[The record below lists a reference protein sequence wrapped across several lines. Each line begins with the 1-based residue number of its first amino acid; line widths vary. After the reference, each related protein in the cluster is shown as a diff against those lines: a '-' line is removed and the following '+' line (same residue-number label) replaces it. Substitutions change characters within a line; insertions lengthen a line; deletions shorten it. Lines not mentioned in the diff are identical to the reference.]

1 MSENVIFCYSGTG
14 NCLDM
19 AKTIA
24 RELGDTDIILMRK
37 EPAVTDVRDAK
48 RVGFVFPCY
57 GGGLPGGV
65 EESLRKIQVGLT
77 AYTFGVCQ
85 YAGYMGSGLYK
96 LNSIIPLRY
105 WTAVSHQCTCIWL
118 LPHSVMLP
126 PVTPAMAQRRADKKA
141 KQIAQDVLA
150 QGPAE
155 KARQPAREQR
165 LAEDRGR
172 QGAEVCRQR
181 CVRRLRSVRP
191 ALPARQHPHRGRPRR
206 HRRQL
211 HPVPELPAVLP
222 AAGHLDRQDHRPP
235 RALSQPQRDR
245 RGADRA
251 GHPHRLSGFPLYIA
265 ARPPELR
272 RAGFPLERMLR
283 RVRYS
288 FPCAG
293 RPPVQGRR
301 HSRARSRRR
310 RAASPAGPSRA
321 AAPCRPGCQRSRA
334 RG

>member
-37 EPAVTDVRDAK
+37 EPAVTDVSDAFAFLSA
-48 RVGFVFPCY
+48 RRCAMAGVT
-57 GGGLPGGV
+57 GGV

-150 QGPAE
+150 WAVSP
-155 KARQPAREQR
+155 KAPPK
-165 LAEDRGR
+165 DRGR
-172 QGAEVCRQR
+172 QGTEVCRQR

-222 AAGHLDRQDHRPP
+222 DQFYILWTDIDINHPAAP
-235 RALSQPQRDR
+235 DR
-245 RGADRA
+245 R
-251 GHPHRLSGFPLYIA
+251 PESTQFP
-265 ARPPELR
+265 
-272 RAGFPLERMLR
+272 
-283 RVRYS
+283 S
-288 FPCAG
+288 
-293 RPPVQGRR
+293 
-301 HSRARSRRR
+301 
-310 RAASPAGPSRA
+310 
-321 AAPCRPGCQRSRA
+321 
-334 RG
+334 

>member
-65 EESLRKIQVGLT
+65 EESLCKIQVGLT

-150 QGPAE
+150 
-155 KARQPAREQR
+155 RT
-165 LAEDRGR
+165 
-172 QGAEVCRQR
+172 
-181 CVRRLRSVRP
+181 SRP
-191 ALPARQHPHRGRPRR
+191 RPRR
-206 HRRQL
+206 KS
-211 HPVPELPAVLP
+211 P
-222 AAGHLDRQDHRPP
+222 
-235 RALSQPQRDR
+235 ST
-245 RGADRA
+245 
-251 GHPHRLSGFPLYIA
+251 S
-265 ARPPELR
+265 
-272 RAGFPLERMLR
+272 
-283 RVRYS
+283 S
-288 FPCAG
+288 
-293 RPPVQGRR
+293 
-301 HSRARSRRR
+301 
-310 RAASPAGPSRA
+310 RAASGRRSWPARRRSLPSAMRASPAVSAPGSARAATSASRA
-321 AAPCRPGCQRSRA
+321 AAPSSA
-334 RG
+334 ATASSA

>member
-65 EESLRKIQVGLT
+65 EGSLRKIQVGLT

-141 KQIAQDVLA
+141 KQIAQGVLA
-150 QGPAE
+150 RAVSP
-155 KARQPAREQR
+155 KAPPKKPVNQLESSVWPKIVAGKAQKF
-165 LAEDRGR
+165 AVSDACVACG
-172 QGAEVCRQR
+172 Q
-181 CVRRLRSVRP
+181 CVRLCP
-191 ALPARQHPHRGRPRR
+191 RGNIRIEGGR
-206 HRRQL
+206 
-211 HPVPELPAVLP
+211 AVI
-222 AAGHLDRQDHRPP
+222 GGNCIQC
-235 RALSQPQRDR
+235 LSCLQYCPQQAISIGRITDR
-245 RGADRA
+245 RE
-251 GHPHRLSGFPLYIA
+251 HYHNPNVTA
-265 ARPPELR
+265 AELT
-272 RAGFPLERMLR
+272 ES
-283 RVRYS
+283 VI
-288 FPCAG
+288 
-293 RPPVQGRR
+293 
-301 HSRARSRRR
+301 HID
-310 RAASPAGPSRA
+310 
-321 AAPCRPGCQRSRA
+321 
-334 RG
+334 

>member
-24 RELGDTDIILMRK
+24 RELGDTDIILMRR

-85 YAGYMGSGLYK
+85 YAGYMGSGLHK
-96 LNSIIPLRY
+96 LDSIIPLRY

-118 LPHSVMLP
+118 LPHS
-126 PVTPAMAQRRADKKA
+126 
-141 KQIAQDVLA
+141 
-150 QGPAE
+150 
-155 KARQPAREQR
+155 
-165 LAEDRGR
+165 
-172 QGAEVCRQR
+172 
-181 CVRRLRSVRP
+181 
-191 ALPARQHPHRGRPRR
+191 
-206 HRRQL
+206 
-211 HPVPELPAVLP
+211 
-222 AAGHLDRQDHRPP
+222 
-235 RALSQPQRDR
+235 
-245 RGADRA
+245 
-251 GHPHRLSGFPLYIA
+251 A

-272 RAGFPLERMLR
+272 RAGFPLERRLKR
-283 RVRYS
+283 ARCS

-293 RPPVQGRR
+293 RLPVRGQRR
-301 HSRARSRRR
+301 SRARPRRR

>member
-141 KQIAQDVLA
+141 KQIAQ
-150 QGPAE
+150 
-155 KARQPAREQR
+155 
-165 LAEDRGR
+165 
-172 QGAEVCRQR
+172 
-181 CVRRLRSVRP
+181 
-191 ALPARQHPHRGRPRR
+191 
-206 HRRQL
+206 
-211 HPVPELPAVLP
+211 AVLSGAVSP
-222 AAGHLDRQDHRPP
+222 KAPPKKPVNQLESSIWPKIVAGKAQKFAVSDACVACGQCARLCP
-235 RALSQPQRDR
+235 RGNIRIEGGRAVIGGNCIQCLSCLQYCPQQAISIGRITDR
-245 RGADRA
+245 RE
-251 GHPHRLSGFPLYIA
+251 HYHNPNVTA
-265 ARPPELR
+265 AELT
-272 RAGFPLERMLR
+272 E
-283 RVRYS
+283 
-288 FPCAG
+288 
-293 RPPVQGRR
+293 PVI
-301 HSRARSRRR
+301 HID
-310 RAASPAGPSRA
+310 
-321 AAPCRPGCQRSRA
+321 
-334 RG
+334 

>member
-37 EPAVTDVRDAK
+37 EPAVTDVSDAK

-126 PVTPAMAQRRADKKA
+126 DA
-141 KQIAQDVLA
+141 
-150 QGPAE
+150 
-155 KARQPAREQR
+155 
-165 LAEDRGR
+165 
-172 QGAEVCRQR
+172 
-181 CVRRLRSVRP
+181 
-191 ALPARQHPHRGRPRR
+191 
-206 HRRQL
+206 
-211 HPVPELPAVLP
+211 
-222 AAGHLDRQDHRPP
+222 
-235 RALSQPQRDR
+235 RAL
-245 RGADRA
+245 
-251 GHPHRLSGFPLYIA
+251 
-265 ARPPELR
+265 
-272 RAGFPLERMLR
+272 
-283 RVRYS
+283 VRH
-288 FPCAG
+288 G
-293 RPPVQGRR
+293 L
-301 HSRARSRRR
+301 
-310 RAASPAGPSRA
+310 
-321 AAPCRPGCQRSRA
+321 
-334 RG
+334 

>member
-24 RELGDTDIILMRK
+24 RELGDTDIILMRR
-37 EPAVTDVRDAK
+37 EPAVTDVRDAR

-96 LNSIIPLRY
+96 LDSIIPLRY

-141 KQIAQDVLA
+141 KQIAQ
-150 QGPAE
+150 
-155 KARQPAREQR
+155 
-165 LAEDRGR
+165 
-172 QGAEVCRQR
+172 
-181 CVRRLRSVRP
+181 
-191 ALPARQHPHRGRPRR
+191 
-206 HRRQL
+206 
-211 HPVPELPAVLP
+211 AVLSGAVSP
-222 AAGHLDRQDHRPP
+222 KAPPKKPLNQLESSVWPKVAAGK
-235 RALSQPQRDR
+235 A
-245 RGADRA
+245 
-251 GHPHRLSGFPLYIA
+251 
-265 ARPPELR
+265 
-272 RAGFPLERMLR
+272 
-283 RVRYS
+283 
-288 FPCAG
+288 
-293 RPPVQGRR
+293 
-301 HSRARSRRR
+301 
-310 RAASPAGPSRA
+310 
-321 AAPCRPGCQRSRA
+321 
-334 RG
+334 